1 MNPATIGSNTGVI
14 PVSYGMPEV
23 DIYGFANLGLQ
34 YAAGGRVATSYQ
46 IADEVNWTRGGHA
59 WRFGSFPDSILW
71 ADDGIDDD
79 VCDVGFVL
87 LRFLC
92 TAGYHLFFR
101 GPRNM
106 SRWAF
111 VVLTLTEAVVPETF
125 RGVDYFV

>member
-1 MNPATIGSNTGVI
+1 
-14 PVSYGMPEV
+14 MPEV

-92 TAGYHLFFR
+92 TAGYHLFFP
-101 GPRNM
+101 GPRNR
-106 SRWAF
+106 SRWTF
-111 VVLTLTEAVVPETF
+111 VDLYFNRTLVS
-125 RGVDYFV
+125 